1 MAFSLIP
8 KEMKFFDLFDQQAA
22 NAVEASALFKRLAQS
37 GQFDDEGVQKMR
49 DLEHE
54 GDTLTHEVIDTVNR
68 TFVTPFDREDI
79 HSLASE
85 LDDITDML
93 QGITTRMKLYKLSE
107 PNQELQQFA
116 EVIEQSVRAVAKAVG
131 GLREIKRPR
140 RILDYCIEVNRL
152 ENVGDQL
159 REAAIGR
166 LFAEAKDPLF
176 VIKWK
181 EIYEVAETTLDK
193 CEDVVNIVESI
204 LVKQG

>member
-22 NAVEASALFKRLAQS
+22 NAVEASTLFKRLAQS
-37 GQFDDEGVQKMR
+37 GKFDDEGVQKMR

-54 GDTLTHEVIDTVNR
+54 GDTLTHELIDTVNR

-79 HSLASE
+79 HSLACE

>member
-8 KEMKFFDLFDQQAA
+8 KEMKFFDLFDQQAT
-22 NAVEASALFKRLAQS
+22 NAVETAALFKKLVQS
-37 GQFDDEGVQKMR
+37 GNFDEEGVQKIR

-54 GDTLTHEVIDTVNR
+54 GDTVTHEIIDTLNR

-79 HSLASE
+79 HALACE
-85 LDDITDML
+85 LDDITDMI
-93 QGITTRMKLYKLSE
+93 QAISTRMKLYKLTE
-107 PNQELQQFA
+107 PNHELMQFA
-116 EVIEQSVRAVAKAVG
+116 EIIEQSARAVAKAVG

-159 REAAIGR
+159 RESAITK
-166 LFAEAKDPLF
+166 LFDEVKDPLL

-181 EIYEVAETTLDK
+181 EVYEVAETTLDK
-193 CEDVVNIVESI
+193 CEDVANIVEGI

>member
-8 KEMKFFDLFDQQAA
+8 KEMKFFDLFDQQAT
-22 NAVEASALFKRLAQS
+22 NAVETAALFKKLVQT
-37 GQFDDEGVQKMR
+37 GGFDDAGVQRIR

-54 GDTLTHEVIDTVNR
+54 GDTVTHEIIDTLNR

-79 HSLASE
+79 HALACE
-85 LDDITDML
+85 LDDITDMI
-93 QGITTRMKLYKLSE
+93 QAISTRMKLYKLTE
-107 PNQELQQFA
+107 PDPDLIQFA
-116 EVIEQSVRAVAKAVG
+116 EVIEQSTRAVAKAVG

-140 RILDYCIEVNRL
+140 RILDYCIEINRL

-159 REAAIGR
+159 RETAITK
-166 LFAEAKDPLF
+166 LFDRAQDPLL

-193 CEDVVNIVESI
+193 CEDVANIVEAI

>member
-1 MAFSLIP
+1 MAFTLIP
-8 KEMKFFDLFDQQAA
+8 RETKFFDLFDQQAA
-22 NAVEASALFKRLAQS
+22 NAVEASAHFKRLAQS
-37 GQFDDEGVQKMR
+37 GKFDEEGVQRMR
-49 DLEHE
+49 DIEHE
-54 GDTLTHEVIDTVNR
+54 GDTLTHELIDTLNR

-79 HSLASE
+79 HALACE

-93 QGITTRMKLYKLSE
+93 QAITTRMKLYKLAE

-159 REAAIGR
+159 REAAIGK
-166 LFAEAKDPLF
+166 LFAEPKDPLF

-193 CEDVVNIVESI
+193 CEDVVNIVEAI